1 MKMELTDNS
10 LITRSDSI
18 SWCDM
23 GEEVVVLR
31 VSDQAYYRLR
41 DSARALWL
49 HLEQPHSLR
58 DLVKVMELTYEA
70 APAEIALQTRA
81 FVAECAELELVR
93 LANVDP

>member
-1 MKMELTDNS
+1 MKMELADNS
-10 LITRSDSI
+10 LIARSDSI

-49 HLEQPHSLR
+49 HLEQPRSLR
-58 DLVKVMELTYEA
+58 DLVNAMERIYEA
-70 APAEIALQTRA
+70 SPAEIAVEARA
-81 FVAECAELELVR
+81 FLVQCAELELVR
-93 LANVDP
+93 LTHHDP